1 MGRGPGDQV
10 EAQMHDVAIMTLAA
24 GGKGGGRLVLLA
36 MLAVIVVLAAGWA
49 LHAARVRAG
58 RGKKP

>member
-1 MGRGPGDQV
+1 V

-58 RGKKP
+58 REKKP